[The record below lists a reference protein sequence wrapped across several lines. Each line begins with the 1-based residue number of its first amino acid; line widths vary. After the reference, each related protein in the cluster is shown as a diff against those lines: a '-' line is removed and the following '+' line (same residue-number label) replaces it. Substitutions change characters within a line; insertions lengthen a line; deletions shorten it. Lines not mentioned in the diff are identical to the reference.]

1 MSLKL
6 QQLAVRGKVPRDVRE
21 SCLTGPGCAGTREH
35 IRGGKKEK
43 GNRIKGKSSLNTKGG
58 LGKSSIPSRQCP
70 EDGTGLPRAKQPS
83 GDGDTGRLRE
93 RTRSPRW
100 CRGVAFQQ
108 PAQHRCVRQMRFP
121 GRLCQSDGFCCVTW
135 LAVLMP
141 VTFAFMTTVV
151 FIGSAARPQ
160 LRSGPHEAVGRHVAG
175 AVVAPAPKENSTSM
189 LVCQLHSFS

>member
-58 LGKSSIPSRQCP
+58 LGKSSTPSCQCP
-70 EDGTGLPRAKQPS
+70 EDGTGLPRAKQPG

-93 RTRSPRW
+93 RTGSPRW

-108 PAQHRCVRQMRFP
+108 PAQHRCVKTDAFP
-121 GRLCQSDGFCCVTW
+121 WEALPVGWVLLCHLAGSSHASHICFYDDCVFYW
-135 LAVLMP
+135 
-141 VTFAFMTTVV
+141 
-151 FIGSAARPQ
+151 
-160 LRSGPHEAVGRHVAG
+160 
-175 AVVAPAPKENSTSM
+175 
-189 LVCQLHSFS
+189 